1 MRSVAACVAS
11 LLIATT
17 VAGQSTNLALYQE
30 MAVECLGDVPASIDT
45 LALQPPDRM
54 PYIRSA
60 LVTHWQDDG
69 RTIYLP
75 DSAGTHPLLSF
86 DVEEADVTYAR
97 RSRRI
102 GRSVVL
108 ALRYS
113 LTSPTGRI
121 LADDRCR
128 EETSDMISRTAL
140 QVVQVDA
147 YPETQADP
155 PEGGW
160 FRRYLE
166 PVVITAATAVAVYLF
181 FTLRST
187 EADDS

>member
-11 LLIATT
+11 LLIATAA
-17 VAGQSTNLALYQE
+17 AGQSTNLALYQE
-30 MAVECLGDVPASIDT
+30 MAVECLGDVPASADT
-45 LALQPPDRM
+45 LALQAPDRM
-54 PYIRSA
+54 PYVRSA

-69 RTIYLP
+69 RTIYLS
-75 DSAGTHPLLSF
+75 DSAGTHPLLTF
-86 DVEEADVTYAR
+86 DVEEAEVYYTR
-97 RSRRI
+97 RSRRV
-102 GRSVVL
+102 GRNVVL

-113 LTSPTGRI
+113 LTSPAGRI
-121 LADDRCR
+121 LTDDRCR
-128 EETSDMISRTAL
+128 EERSDLISRAAI
-140 QVVQVDA
+140 QNVQVNA

-160 FRRYLE
+160 IRRYLE

-187 EADDS
+187 ETDDS